1 MIWRGWRGTIRS
13 KEEEWRDDLK
23 RHDLIWR
30 KKRQF
35 EEARSGL
42 QICCRRTKKKK
53 EKQSDKDKETQEDEE
68 TQNEEWRR
76 TEMKNAGSENG
87 ETWVFKTQVPRGI
100 FGHLTYHPL
109 LIET

>member
-1 MIWRGWRGTIRS
+1 M
-13 KEEEWRDDLK
+13 K
-23 RHDLIWR
+23 RR
-30 KKRQF
+30 F

-42 QICCRRTKKKK
+42 QICRRRTKKKK
-53 EKQSDKDKETQEDEE
+53 EKQSDKDEETQEDEE